1 VALIVDRK
9 NGTIVDTETGEV
21 VEDHIIDES
30 MEWRAYSA
38 EEFCRKA
45 RADMPT
51 DVSYHDYGMRTYIYL
66 DPPNKYRDAV
76 SRHTVIRLIKAHRS
90 TRVANNERRLVSLLQ
105 MLHNYGKAIGFSD
118 EVIDEASIHLR
129 KALETLTDV
138 KAFTKRNRA
147 EWILATLYLT
157 AKSRGAPISKD
168 EFLKNLSIM
177 GLRIRISEFENAVR
191 LLVNRGIIP
200 KIIIDPRAY
209 LYKYAQKL
217 GLGQDAV
224 TLASMILELAREENR
239 LVGRKPSG
247 VAAALLYLSAKLL
260 GYEITQKQVV
270 KATDQ
275 NEVVIRL
282 NVWDVIKFL
291 DIDVYL

>member
-21 VEDHIIDES
+21 VEDRIIDEI
-30 MEWRAYSA
+30 MEWRAYSP
-38 EEFCRKA
+38 EEFRRKA

-51 DVSYHDYGMRTYIYL
+51 DISYHDYGMRTYIYL
-66 DPPNKYRDAV
+66 DPPAKYRDAV
-76 SRHTVIRLIKAHRS
+76 MRHTVIRLIKTHRS
-90 TRVANNERRLVSLLQ
+90 TRVAKNEKRLVSLLQ
-105 MLHNYGKAIGFSD
+105 LLNRYGKAIGFSD
-118 EVIDEASIHLR
+118 EVIDGASIHLR

-138 KAFTKRNRA
+138 KAFTKNNRV
-147 EWILATLYLT
+147 EWILALLYLT

-177 GLRIRISEFENAVR
+177 GLRIRVSEFENAVR

-200 KIIIDPRAY
+200 KIIVDPRAY
-209 LYKYAQKL
+209 MYKYAQKL
-217 GLGQDAV
+217 GLGQDVV
-224 TLASMILELAREENR
+224 TLASMILELAKEENK

-247 VAAALLYLSAKLL
+247 VAAALLYLAAKLL
-260 GYEITQKQVV
+260 NYNITQKQVAS
-270 KATDQ
+270 ATDQ
-275 NEVVIRL
+275 NEVVIRY
-282 NVWDVIKFL
+282 NVWDVIKTL